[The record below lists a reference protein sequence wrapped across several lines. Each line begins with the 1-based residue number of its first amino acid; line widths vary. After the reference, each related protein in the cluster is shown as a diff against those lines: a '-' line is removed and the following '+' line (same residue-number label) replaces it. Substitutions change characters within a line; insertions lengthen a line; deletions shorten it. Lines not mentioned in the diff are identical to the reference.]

1 MPDSSSIQ
9 ATARRVLE
17 VEAAAVQAL
26 SARVGVEFER
36 AVQLVMACSGRVVIT
51 GMGKS
56 GIVARKIAA
65 TLSST
70 GTPSLFLHPA
80 EALHGDLGM
89 LVRGDVVVAL
99 SQSGETA
106 ELLNLLGPL
115 KRIGIPM
122 IALTGAP
129 ESLLARNAEVHL
141 DVGVSSEA
149 CPLGL
154 APTASTTAALA
165 LGDALAMAV
174 AEQRG
179 FTPRDFA
186 ELHPGGKLGK
196 RLTPVSEL
204 MHSGDALPRVAPGT
218 LFPEVVYEMSRKGF
232 GVAAV
237 VEADGRI
244 AGLIS
249 DGDVRRLFQA
259 HGAAA
264 VSRAAQDCMTRNPV
278 LIAPHELAPAAL
290 LLMEGHRI
298 TALLVAGA
306 DRKLQG
312 LVHLHDLWTTE
323 LI

>member
-1 MPDSSSIQ
+1 MADSKSIR
-9 ATARRVLE
+9 ATARRVIE

-89 LVRGDVVVAL
+89 LVRGDVVIAL

-122 IALTGAP
+122 IALTGMP
-129 ESLLARNAEVHL
+129 ESLLARNAELHL
-141 DVGVSSEA
+141 DVSVSSEA

-204 MHSGDALPRVAPGT
+204 MHAGDALPCVAPET

-237 VEADGRI
+237 VEPDGRPGGTI

-249 DGDVRRLFQA
+249 DGDIRRQFQA

-264 VSRAAQDCMTRNPV
+264 VSRRAQDCMTRTPV
-278 LIAPHELAPAAL
+278 LIAPHELAPA
-290 LLMEGHRI
+290 
-298 TALLVAGA
+298 
-306 DRKLQG
+306 
-312 LVHLHDLWTTE
+312 
-323 LI
+323 